1 MIHRFSRQSLH
12 VAVFCAVTLVVQ
24 GLAAHAVAAGTDVS
38 LTKRTRPGRE
48 VLIRGFAEFDADCK
62 LRYVQK
68 ITILDA
74 PANGRVDQRP
84 GEVTIA
90 ENWVGEKS
98 CAGTKLNGV
107 KVYYTPNDGF
117 VGTEHFSVDVTYARF
132 RTVRANVE
140 VKVE

>member
-1 MIHRFSRQSLH
+1 MAHRSVRQRMQL
-12 VAVFCAVTLVVQ
+12 AAFCAVAFVVH
-24 GLAAHAVAAGTDVS
+24 GLASEAIAAGTDVS

-68 ITILDA
+68 ITIVDV